1 MEKKII
7 LILALITFI
16 GGCVGSF
23 FFGRATKGTSI
34 VSTKVERD
42 TIIIR
47 DTVRESYPAAVDKK
61 KVGSV
66 AVKAPVVATPAK
78 DKARDTVYIRDT
90 VWVELSMEE
99 REYKAE
105 DYRAVVGGY
114 SPYLKSIE
122 VYPTTKYINTT
133 ETRVVQQ
140 PVRWIRPYVSALAGK
155 DVLGIGGGVMIKER
169 VSLGAK
175 YMRLNNKDVVGAE
188 INVFF

>member
-1 MEKKII
+1 MEKKVI
-7 LILALITFI
+7 LILALIIFV

-23 FFGRATKGTSI
+23 FFGRATIKDITT
-34 VSTKVERD
+34 VSTKIERD

-99 REYKAE
+99 REYKGK

-114 SPYLKSIE
+114 NPYLKSIE

-133 ETRVVQQ
+133 ET
-140 PVRWIRPYVSALAGK
+140 
-155 DVLGIGGGVMIKER
+155 IKER
-169 VSLGAK
+169 KRWGFS
-175 YMRLNNKDVVGAE
+175 VGAQGGYGYTPRGFQPYVGVGFTFGY
-188 INVFF
+188 NF

>member
-1 MEKKII
+1 MANKLIV
-7 LILALITFI
+7 ILAAIIFI

-23 FFGRATKGTSI
+23 FFGRATKDTSI

-66 AVKAPVVATPAK
+66 AAKAPVVATPAK

-99 REYKAE
+99 REYKGK

-114 SPYLKSIE
+114 NPYLKSIE

-133 ETRVVQQ
+133 ETIKKRK
-140 PVRWIRPYVSALAGK
+140 RWGFSVGAQGGYGYTPRGFQPYVGFGFSFG
-155 DVLGIGGGVMIKER
+155 
-169 VSLGAK
+169 
-175 YMRLNNKDVVGAE
+175 YN
-188 INVFF
+188 F

>member
-1 MEKKII
+1 MEKKVI
-7 LILALITFI
+7 LILALIIFV

-23 FFGRATKGTSI
+23 FFGRATIKDTTI
-34 VSTKVERD
+34 VSTKIERD

-99 REYKAE
+99 REYKGK

-133 ETRVVQQ
+133 ETVTKRKRWGFGVGVQGGYGITPMGWQ
-140 PVRWIRPYVSALAGK
+140 PYAG
-155 DVLGIGGGVMIKER
+155 
-169 VSLGAK
+169 
-175 YMRLNNKDVVGAE
+175 VG
-188 INVFF
+188 FSFGYSF

>member
-16 GGCVGSF
+16 GGCIGSF
-23 FFGRATKGTSI
+23 FFGRATKGTSV

-78 DKARDTVYIRDT
+78 DNARDTVYIRDT

-99 REYKAE
+99 REYKGK

-133 ETRVVQQ
+133 ETIKKRKRWGFGVGVQGGYGYTPKGFQ
-140 PVRWIRPYVSALAGK
+140 PYV
-155 DVLGIGGGVMIKER
+155 GVGF
-169 VSLGAK
+169 SFG
-175 YMRLNNKDVVGAE
+175 YS
-188 INVFF
+188 F

>member
-1 MEKKII
+1 MEKKVI
-7 LILALITFI
+7 LILALIIFV

-23 FFGRATKGTSI
+23 FFGRATIKDTTI
-34 VSTKVERD
+34 VSTKIERD

-99 REYKAE
+99 REYKGK

-114 SPYLKSIE
+114 NPYLKSIE
-122 VYPTTKYINTT
+122 VYPTTEYINTT
-133 ETRVVQQ
+133 ETVTKRKRWGFGVGVQGGYGITPMGWQ
-140 PVRWIRPYVSALAGK
+140 PYAG
-155 DVLGIGGGVMIKER
+155 
-169 VSLGAK
+169 
-175 YMRLNNKDVVGAE
+175 VG
-188 INVFF
+188 FSFGYSF

>member
-1 MEKKII
+1 MVSNKVVWI
-7 LILALITFI
+7 LIALAFI
-16 GGCVGSF
+16 LSVIGSF
-23 FFGRATKGTSI
+23 FFGRATIKDTTI
-34 VSTKVERD
+34 VSTKKERD

-99 REYKAE
+99 REYKGK

-114 SPYLKSIE
+114 NPYLKSIE

-133 ETRVVQQ
+133 ETVTKRKRWGFGVGVQGGYGYTPKGFQ
-140 PVRWIRPYVSALAGK
+140 PYV
-155 DVLGIGGGVMIKER
+155 GVGF
-169 VSLGAK
+169 SFG
-175 YMRLNNKDVVGAE
+175 YS
-188 INVFF
+188 F